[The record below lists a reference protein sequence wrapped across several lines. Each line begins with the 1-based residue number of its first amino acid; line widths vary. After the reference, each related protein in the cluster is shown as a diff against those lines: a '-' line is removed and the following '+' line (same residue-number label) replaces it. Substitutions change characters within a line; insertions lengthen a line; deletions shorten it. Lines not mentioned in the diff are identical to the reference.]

1 MDTFVNALNTMSG
14 EVPEG
19 CFTITDTKT
28 GKVIFTD
35 YKNLMATALTKGF
48 TAIRNQL
55 VVQAYEQRLYDVVA
69 EEVRFTFR
77 GKSKDYEVARYVP
90 WDVDTTNR
98 TTFRTVPFSSVV
110 EDFFSREL
118 GVSDDILLL
127 GNQMYAN
134 EVRYRR
140 GMETLFYEG
149 YKGNDDNAKMQIT
162 INESSTLADMNTS
175 ISCESFEIS
184 CIEEFAESGI
194 DDEVVKGG
202 KCEMKFKDK
211 VYKFEFKDSDEF
223 MKHYYK
229 GIELIA
235 LPYYKSLG

>member
-14 EVPEG
+14 EVLEG
-19 CFTITDTKT
+19 CFTVTDTKT
-28 GKVIFTD
+28 GKVLFTD

-48 TAIRNQL
+48 TAIRNQF
-55 VVQAYEQRLYDVVA
+55 VVQAYEQGLYNAVT

-77 GKSKDYEVARYVP
+77 DKIKDYRIAEYLP
-90 WDVDTTNR
+90 YGVDMNR
-98 TTFRTVPFSSVV
+98 STFRTLPFSNLA
-110 EDFFSREL
+110 EYFFSRDL

-127 GNQMYAN
+127 GSTMYAD
-134 EVRYRR
+134 EVRCRR
-140 GMETLFYEG
+140 GMETLLYER
-149 YKGNDDNAKMQIT
+149 YEGNDDNAKMQIT

-184 CIEEFAESGI
+184 CIEEFGESGI

-223 MKHYYK
+223 IKHYYK